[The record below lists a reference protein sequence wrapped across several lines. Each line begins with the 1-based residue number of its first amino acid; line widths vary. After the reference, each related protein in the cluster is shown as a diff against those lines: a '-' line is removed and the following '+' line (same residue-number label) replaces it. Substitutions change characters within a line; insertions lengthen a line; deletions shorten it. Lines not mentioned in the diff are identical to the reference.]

1 MAKIQFPPLVL
12 NCFTTCKVTSIVNT
26 GTTTETLTFID
37 CSGNTVSDSFEPQES
52 AIINFCSLFPIT
64 GNTSNFERDPLV
76 TPNSIY
82 FLSSC
87 CIDNQYITILANDD
101 YLNLDDSVYCD
112 NYVPS
117 SPSGETYDGCFY
129 VYDKKTIKFGL
140 QPNYY
145 PIFKNPEVFGDLG
158 CPSCTENHPCDTDC
172 YEISSCDGTVPTFT
186 TTNPIF
192 SGYVNNSVL
201 ITIRDP
207 LPIPEKCYEVKYIGV
222 QSCVET
228 YSFEINQEE
237 GCSCSVPITIQPRN
251 ECDVLTIFPMEVEC
265 LVTQP
270 STYNSFDGAA
280 TLIITGGTS
289 PYTIIWSTG
298 SITPL
303 IYNLNAGNYNA
314 TVIDFYGDFTA
325 NTTCV
330 LTAETPTT
338 TTTTTIKPLPVYGDL
353 CMTIR
358 RRSGTRVE
366 YVILDQI
373 QFEPY
378 GITNGNQSWLSDDNI
393 SFMYFN
399 TGTTNQW
406 VVSGSS
412 IFGSIINNNPAT
424 PPLIGWQGLGNPN
437 IIDITVTTGTCVSY
451 KEVTANITQNDLICE
466 TKGSITIQGYGG
478 VPPYQYSIN
487 NGTTFSTLSTF
498 SNLNAGNYI
507 VVVKD
512 SLGNQ
517 STPNFVTLT
526 QTNPQTFVLTLTID
540 DNLNTFQIQ
549 PSNNLTPNQ
558 TITFSIEQYSQLNYY
573 PASIT
578 PAPTLDNVVTFD
590 GGLGDMG
597 IPSINNSQSVL
608 SLNCSVLPIT
618 QNQQIK
624 NYTKQLTISGGQTI
638 TGSYTDIINNLPLGL
653 CRGANRTFSLY
664 LVGNPTVN
672 NCICCDVQ
680 VVNPPAEIAA
690 QKI

>member
-1 MAKIQFPPLVL
+1 MPKVDASFLGPLIL
-12 NCFTTCKVTSIVNT
+12 NCFTTCRVTGIVNT

-37 CSGNTVSDSFEPQES
+37 CSGNTVSESFEPQES

-64 GNTSNFERDPLV
+64 GNTSNFERDEIV
-76 TPNSIY
+76 KPNAIY

-87 CIDNQYITILANDD
+87 CIDNQYITIFANDD

-117 SPSGETYDGCFY
+117 SSSGETYDGCFY
-129 VYDKKTIKFGL
+129 VYDKKSIKIGQ

-145 PIFKNPEVFGDLG
+145 PIFKNPKVFGDFG
-158 CPSCTENHPCDTDC
+158 CESCVENNPCDTDC

-186 TTNPIF
+186 STNPIF
-192 SGYVNNSVL
+192 SGYVDNSLL
-201 ITIRDP
+201 ITITDP

-228 YSFEINQEE
+228 YGFEINQEE
-237 GCSCSVPITIQPRN
+237 VCSCSVPITIEPRN

-265 LVTQP
+265 LVTHP

-330 LTAETPTT
+330 LTAETQTT
-338 TTTTTIKPLPVYGDL
+338 TTTTTTKPIPVYGDL
-353 CMTIR
+353 CMTIKR
-358 RRSGTRVE
+358 KGSSKSQS
-366 YVILDQI
+366 VIFNQI

-378 GITNGNQSWLSDDNI
+378 NITNGTQSWLSDNNTY
-393 SFMYFN
+393 FMYFS

-412 IFGSIINNNPAT
+412 VFGGIINNNPAP
-424 PPLIGWQGLGNPN
+424 PPLIGWQALGDPS
-437 IIDITVTTGTCVSY
+437 IISITVTTGTCLSY
-451 KEVTANITQNDLICE
+451 KEITANITKNDLICE
-466 TKGSITIQGYGG
+466 TKGSITIQGFGG

-498 SNLNAGNYI
+498 SNLNAGSYI
-507 VVVKD
+507 VIVKD

-517 STPNFVTLT
+517 STPSLVTLT
-526 QTNPQTFVLTLTID
+526 QTNPEIFVLTLTLD

-549 PSNNLTPNQ
+549 PSNNLAPNQ

-573 PASIT
+573 PVNIT
-578 PAPTLDNVVTFD
+578 PAPTLDNVFTFN

-597 IPSINNSQSVL
+597 VPTITNSQPALNINCIIPVL
-608 SLNCSVLPIT
+608 I

-624 NYTKQLTISGGQTI
+624 VYTRQLTISGGQTI
-638 TGSYTDIINNLPLGL
+638 TGSYTDIINNLPVGL
-653 CRGANRTFSLY
+653 CRSANRTFNLY
-664 LVGNPTVN
+664 LVGKPTVN
-672 NCICCDVQ
+672 NCKCCDVK
-680 VVNPPAEIAA
+680 VVNPIKPN
-690 QKI
+690 